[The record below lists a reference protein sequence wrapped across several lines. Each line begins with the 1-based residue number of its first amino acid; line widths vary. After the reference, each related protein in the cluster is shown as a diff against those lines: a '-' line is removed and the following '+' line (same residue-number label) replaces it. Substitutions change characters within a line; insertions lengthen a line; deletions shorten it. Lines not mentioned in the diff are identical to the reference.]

1 MTNLS
6 QGTLQSPQHAKLPPP
21 LPLSLSLCK
30 TLQEEELSSSL
41 NLQKSI
47 GLHAESPGSHWLAVN
62 NSRKAQRRGKKTSP
76 GLVLQCGKN
85 CTTKGLGTVGP
96 AKLRSRPITS
106 SVSLRP
112 PCTAPL
118 AHKEK
123 ATFAHSLSDFNTP
136 LCTLPCFQPLA
147 AHCIGFLVHTHT
159 HTHLSSQWLS
169 LTPHM

>member
-1 MTNLS
+1 M
-6 QGTLQSPQHAKLPPP
+6 
-21 LPLSLSLCK
+21 
-30 TLQEEELSSSL
+30 
-41 NLQKSI
+41 
-47 GLHAESPGSHWLAVN
+47 
-62 NSRKAQRRGKKTSP
+62 
-76 GLVLQCGKN
+76 LQCGKN

-159 HTHLSSQWLS
+159 HTLEFPMALTDPPHVITGILSRLYALTRGGFYAACPGRNEDWLEQTGQKS
-169 LTPHM
+169 MLENQLRPGSWFEGLNTS